1 MRVIRLSF
9 VLVLIAS
16 LLVINLLYFVNTRET
31 LINNQ
36 AEKVNVVVD
45 NMVNSIEST
54 KKSETYFNEFMAK
67 ELRTAS
73 IAIQNALP
81 PNVEDVRNED
91 LVALTD
97 KLGLQG
103 ITLFIEKD
111 NDVIG
116 VKSNLPEQIGLKTR
130 SWADGMWYD
139 MFKQLLTKHNVE
151 LIPGFGQ
158 SLENF
163 WSGPIDTSSANPKM
177 ISKWGYYNDGTTD
190 YLINPFMDDGTMS
203 RYKDE
208 VGVNELIRDAEEERD
223 FILDVSVINSN
234 ALINGEKTTRDTG
247 VVWLSDKMKVYG
259 DYEYQSKADK
269 NAVEVA
275 IEENH
280 PVRRTI
286 DDGSKTLLKF
296 YQPVPFKNGDNLQD
310 ELVIVVATDYEL
322 IQDELNDRFIRQF
335 IASVIVFLIAF
346 TMVYFLILIITKRER
361 TIFNVQEIYT
371 EQIQSLFKRVREQRH
386 DANHHLY
393 TISGLLKIEAYE
405 EAVRYVDTLTS
416 LEEPTNELISVSIP
430 AFAGLLQAKLAEA
443 NEKGIEMELHFN
455 DMDNLDLKLEKIT
468 DMVIATGNII
478 DNAFHA
484 VLETPIVQHKKV
496 GVFGSYKK
504 KELTLSISN
513 NGAPISSDDLSKIF
527 SYGFSSRK
535 DKGGT
540 GIGLASSMKS
550 LERHGGSITVTSN
563 EELTEFVIKI
573 PVSSKEILKS

>member
-54 KKSETYFNEFMAK
+54 KKSENYFNEFMAK

-81 PNVEDVRNED
+81 PNIEDVKNED
-91 LVALTD
+91 LVELTE

-116 VKSNLPEQIGLKTR
+116 VKSNMPEQIGLKTR
-130 SWADGMWYD
+130 AWADGMWYN
-139 MFKQLLTKHNVE
+139 MFKQLLTNHNVE

-163 WSGPIDTSSANPKM
+163 WAGPIDTSSANPKM
-177 ISKWGYYNDGTTD
+177 VSKWGYYNDGTTD

-208 VGVNELIRDAEEERD
+208 VGVNELIRDAEEEQD

-234 ALINGEKTTRDTG
+234 SLINGEKTTRDTG
-247 VVWLSDKMKVYG
+247 IVWLSDKMKVYG

-275 IEENH
+275 IQENH

-286 DDGSKTLLKF
+286 DDGNKTLLKF

-322 IQDELNDRFIRQF
+322 IQDELHERFIRQF
-335 IASVIVFLIAF
+335 IASIIVFMIAF
-346 TMVYFLILIITKRER
+346 TMVYVLILIITKRER

-405 EAVRYVDTLTS
+405 EAGRYVDTLTN
-416 LEEPTNELISVSIP
+416 LEEPTNELVNVSIP
-430 AFAGLLQAKLAEA
+430 AFAGLLQSKLAEA
-443 NEKGIEMELHFN
+443 NEKGIEMEYHFS
-455 DMDNLDLKLEKIT
+455 DMNNLDLKLDKIT
-468 DMVIATGNII
+468 DIVIATGNII

-484 VLETPIVQHKKV
+484 VLETPIVKDKKV
-496 GVFGSYKK
+496 GVFGTYKK

-527 SYGFSSRK
+527 SFGFTSRRER
-535 DKGGT
+535 GGT
-540 GIGLASSMKS
+540 GIGLASSKKS
-550 LERHGGSITVTSN
+550 LERHGGTITVSSN
-563 EELTEFVIKI
+563 DELTEFVIKI
-573 PVSSKEILKS
+573 PVSGKEILKN

>member
-54 KKSETYFNEFMAK
+54 KKSEIYFNEFMAK

-81 PNVEDVRNED
+81 PKIEDVRNED
-91 LVALTD
+91 LVKLTE

-103 ITLFIEKD
+103 ITLFVEQD

-130 SWADGMWYD
+130 AWADGMWYD
-139 MFKQLLTKHNVE
+139 MFVQLLTKHNVE

-177 ISKWGYYNDGTTD
+177 VSKWGYYNDGTTD

-259 DYEYQSKADK
+259 DYEFQSKDDK
-269 NAVEVA
+269 HAVEVA
-275 IEENH
+275 IQENH

-286 DDGSKTLLKF
+286 DEGDKTLLKF

-322 IQDELNDRFIRQF
+322 IQDELNERFIRQF
-335 IASVIVFLIAF
+335 IASVIVFMIAF
-346 TMVYFLILIITKRER
+346 TMVYVLILIITKRER

-405 EAVRYVDTLTS
+405 EAGRYVDTLTN
-416 LEEPTNELISVSIP
+416 LEEPTNELVNVSIP
-430 AFAGLLQAKLAEA
+430 AFAGLLQSKLAEA
-443 NEKGIEMELHFN
+443 NEKGIEMEYHFS
-455 DMDNLDLKLEKIT
+455 DMNNLDLKLDKIT

-484 VLETPIVQHKKV
+484 VLETPIVQDKKV
-496 GVFGSYKK
+496 GVFGTYKK

-527 SYGFSSRK
+527 SFGFTSRRER
-535 DKGGT
+535 GGT
-540 GIGLASSMKS
+540 GIGLASSKKS
-550 LERHGGSITVTSN
+550 LERHGGTITVSSN
-563 EELTEFVIKI
+563 DELTEFVIKI
-573 PVSSKEILKS
+573 PVSGKEILKN